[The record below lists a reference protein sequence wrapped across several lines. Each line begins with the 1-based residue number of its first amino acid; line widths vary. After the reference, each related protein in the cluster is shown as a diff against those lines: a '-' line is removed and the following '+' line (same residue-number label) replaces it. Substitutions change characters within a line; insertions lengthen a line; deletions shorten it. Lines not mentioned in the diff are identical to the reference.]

1 MVQTN
6 LFREMRRV
14 LKEERY
20 AEKKALWMKECKR
33 TKLCQLWEILF
44 ETDIN
49 DYDLLEERIYT
60 YGSRI
65 KETEYFHRDIFICLV
80 AFLNLVI
87 RREVW

>member
-6 LFREMRRV
+6 LIREIHSV
-14 LKEERY
+14 LTEERY
-20 AEKKALWMKECKR
+20 AEKKELWMKECKR

-44 ETDIN
+44 ETDIK

-65 KETEYFHRDIFICLV
+65 K
-80 AFLNLVI
+80 
-87 RREVW
+87 